1 MSEPNGT
8 HILFFEPRTE
18 GHHMLWT
25 GLIVE
30 ALADKGYTVTV
41 AADLRENKALKIL
54 TEKHPHIAE
63 RSRFISLYGE
73 DGELHGGAAIPALLH
88 AYEQVQPDA
97 VFVNSLD
104 EFGSKLLRTAALG
117 SNPLKAIRCGLSGI
131 YHRPRFLEPGLSP
144 RNLSKK
150 IGFSR
155 LDKAGLFKHVFLL
168 DDTLIGRPTLEKFRT
183 KFHYCPCPAE
193 GEFTAPREEAR
204 ERLGLPAD
212 VPVLLHYGLGA
223 RRKGLHLLLKALEKL
238 PPATDYRLVVAG
250 RQPADA
256 EWLPAL
262 ERLEKSGKG
271 KVLNYYISSQEEADC
286 LRASD
291 LVTIPYLGHYGV
303 ANLLS
308 QSALAE
314 RPVLAS
320 DHHLIG
326 KTVEN
331 HQLGFTFKDQ
341 NETDLLR
348 VLTEIFG
355 TYPQWRDTFT
365 PQLHAYARMV
375 SVENFREVIQSVGY

>member
-1 MSEPNGT
+1 MSKLSGKK
-8 HILFFEPRTE
+8 ILFYEPRTE

-30 ALADKGYTVTV
+30 ALADKGYAVTV
-41 AADLRENKALKIL
+41 AADLRDNKALTIL
-54 TEKHPHIAE
+54 TEKHPRIAE
-63 RSRFISLYGE
+63 RSRFISLYGPN
-73 DGELHGGAAIPALLH
+73 GELHGGDAMAALVH
-88 AYEQVQPDA
+88 AYEEVRPEA

-104 EFGSKLLRTAALG
+104 EFGSRLLRKATFG
-117 SNPLKAIRCGLSGI
+117 GNPLKSIRCGLSGI

-150 IGFSR
+150 LGFAR
-155 LDKAGLFKHVFLL
+155 LDRAGMFRHVFLL
-168 DDTLIGRPTLEKFRT
+168 DDTLIGRPALEKLRT
-183 KFHYCPCPAE
+183 HFHYCPCPAE
-193 GEFTAPREEAR
+193 GEFTAPRQEAR
-204 ERLGLPAD
+204 ARLGLPDD

-238 PPATDYRLVVAG
+238 PASLDYRLVVAG

-286 LRASD
+286 LRAAD

-331 HQLGFTFKDQ
+331 HRLGFTFKDQ
-341 NETDLLR
+341 DEADLRR
-348 VLTEIFG
+348 VLSEVLTDF
-355 TYPQWRDTFT
+355 PAWRERFT
-365 PQLHAYARMV
+365 PQLQAYARLV
-375 SVENFREVIQSVGY
+375 SVENFRAVIQSVDY